1 MLAEAP
7 TDQDWFEQ
15 LRGLPGFN
23 EVNFWTPTLWG
34 VRGLEPGDRFYFM
47 LKHPIRKIGGFG
59 LFVRYEDTPAT
70 VAWARYGEA
79 NGARSPQELVG
90 RTRRYAGRHSTY
102 FDAHVTDP
110 TIGNIILSDA
120 DFLDEKD
127 YFTPTEAGISFARTV
142 VKQKYFPGLTVL
154 SSDRI
159 EL

>member
-1 MLAEAP
+1 
-7 TDQDWFEQ
+7 
-15 LRGLPGFN
+15 
-23 EVNFWTPTLWG
+23 
-34 VRGLEPGDRFYFM
+34 
-47 LKHPIRKIGGFG
+47 
-59 LFVRYEDTPAT
+59 TPAT

-79 NGARSPQELVG
+79 NGARSLQELVG

-159 EL
+159 ELPGDSAFSLVGKAAIDYVNGRRKARPGQAQFRSEVLRAYSRRCAVTDERVPELLEAGHIEPYVD